1 MLDSPSPYMKE
12 GDLPAGPIAAE
23 AELPYDQRASANDE
37 NSAVA
42 DALGIRQLRLGQ

>member
-1 MLDSPSPYMKE
+1 MLDSPAPYIKD
-12 GDLPAGPIAAE
+12 GHHLAGPIAAE
-23 AELPYDQRASANDE
+23 AELPRSEASANAE